1 MVREIMSMLM
11 DCLRSCLAG
20 LANVCLVQDTWMKA
34 DFRCAEISKRLLKGA
49 ESHIIVMTHTNNTN
63 LYLFTSFYV
72 SGPGDQL
79 LELLSVKV
87 PWVQISKDA
96 NTVKKFKKVLM
107 VSQARSFPIR

>member
-1 MVREIMSMLM
+1 MISQFFENYAYRVMVREIMSMLM
-11 DCLRSCLAG
+11 DRLRSCLAG

-34 DFRCAEISKRLLKGA
+34 DFRSAEIAKRLLKGA

-79 LELLSVKV
+79 LKLLSVEV
-87 PWVQISKDA
+87 PWFRYQRMQI
-96 NTVKKFKKVLM
+96 L
-107 VSQARSFPIR
+107 

>member
-1 MVREIMSMLM
+1 MISQFFENYAYRVMVREIMSMLM
-11 DCLRSCLAG
+11 DRQRSCLAG

-63 LYLFTSFYV
+63 FYLFTSFYV

-79 LELLSVKV
+79 LKLLSVEV
-87 PWVQISKDA
+87 PWFRYQRMQILLR
-96 NTVKKFKKVLM
+96 N
-107 VSQARSFPIR
+107 

>member
-11 DCLRSCLAG
+11 DRLRSCLAG

-79 LELLSVKV
+79 LKLLSVEV
-87 PWVQISKDA
+87 PWFRYQRMQI
-96 NTVKKFKKVLM
+96 L
-107 VSQARSFPIR
+107 